1 MMLKALGQINN
12 FEDIGT
18 EIEEKYYPNE
28 KNHKIH
34 QEFINSHLDLYKNHQ
49 SVD

>member
-1 MMLKALGQINN
+1 MMLKALGQISN
-12 FEDIGT
+12 FEDMET

-34 QEFINSHLDLYKNHQ
+34 QEFINSHLDLYKNYQ
-49 SVD
+49 SLN